1 MTSRSGGRLHR
12 EKNPAAP
19 SPVDLEL
26 DMAREDSAPAR
37 ARATVKK
44 LSAAL
49 DRDVLADATLLI
61 SELVSN
67 AVKYGK
73 GRIRLRVR
81 ARGSRHV
88 LVEVLDE
95 GRGFARPPDASE
107 AATNRAASASRS
119 STDLRRAGVSTTR
132 RRASGS

>member
-1 MTSRSGGRLHR
+1 M
-12 EKNPAAP
+12 
-19 SPVDLEL
+19 DLEL

-37 ARATVKK
+37 ARAAVKK

-49 DRDVLADATLLI
+49 DRDVLSDATLLV

-95 GRGFARPPDASE
+95 GRGFALPRRERGRHEPGGLGLALVDRLATSWGVYDA
-107 AATNRAASASRS
+107 
-119 STDLRRAGVSTTR
+119 TTR
-132 RRASGS
+132 VWFVIDRSAHLATVA

>member
-1 MTSRSGGRLHR
+1 M
-12 EKNPAAP
+12 
-19 SPVDLEL
+19 DLEL
-26 DMAREDSAPAR
+26 DIARDTAAPAR
-37 ARATVKK
+37 ARATVRT

-49 DRDVLADATLLI
+49 DRDVLADATLLV

-73 GRIRLRVR
+73 GRIRMRVR

-95 GRGFARPPDASE
+95 GRGFVPPTGERSRPEPGGFGLRLVDRIATSWGIHDATAHVWFVIERSANL
-107 AATNRAASASRS
+107 AAVA
-119 STDLRRAGVSTTR
+119 
-132 RRASGS
+132 